1 VNCRN
6 GILFWN
12 HIAPR
17 KGKALIPRCV
27 LLGSVLFFAPLLAIS
42 QCPSGPENIHAETI
56 CGLSIGMKPDQVLA
70 LMKRP
75 PDEGQEVQGDI
86 VSLWKLP
93 KGNILVVRFRKKLY
107 VGALSLDFHPELM
120 ARDLELPSDY
130 EEKSLSSSPAH
141 TYDPKRKFEYQ
152 RNETQNAETL
162 VWYREEKDPRGYTY
176 EVGFQSASRLKLG
189 ERFYKNVVVSKFIT
203 VRKAY
208 LEKLDKAMSPPGPN
222 SPDATTAPPANPGGN
237 RF

>member
-1 VNCRN
+1 MIRRLLLALSA
-6 GILFWN
+6 LF
-12 HIAPR
+12 
-17 KGKALIPRCV
+17 L
-27 LLGSVLFFAPLLAIS
+27 APLPTPS
-42 QCPSGPENIHAETI
+42 QCPSGPENIHADTI
-56 CGLSIGMKPDQVLA
+56 CGLSIGMKPDQVLD

-93 KGNILVVRFRKKLY
+93 KGNILVVRFRRKQF

-130 EEKSLSSSPAH
+130 EERALSSSPVH

-176 EVGFQSASRLKLG
+176 EVGFQSASRLKVG
-189 ERFYKNVVVSKFIT
+189 ERFYKNVVASKFIT

-208 LEKLDKAMSPPGPN
+208 LEKLDQAMSPPRPN
-222 SPDATTAPPANPGGN
+222 SPDATRAPPADPGGN
-237 RF
+237 HF